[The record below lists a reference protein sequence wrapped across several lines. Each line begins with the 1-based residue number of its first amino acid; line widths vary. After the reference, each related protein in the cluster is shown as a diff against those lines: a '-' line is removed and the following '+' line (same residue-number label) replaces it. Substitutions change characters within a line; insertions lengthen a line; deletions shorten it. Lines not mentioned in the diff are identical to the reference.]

1 MRIDGHLEVR
11 ERSGNQVVEA
21 LVNVGPQ
28 LLVALGIGPEST
40 IELNVIH
47 LPAKPHGVIAMRVGE
62 VLVDLGG
69 VLRAA
74 KRKSAGTGEGVKETR
89 HVDGL
94 PVQRG
99 SVIEEE
105 SGSVRQRSV
114 VGFGDVVAEETEPRV
129 AQQVRTESV
138 AE

>member
-11 ERSGNQVVEA
+11 KLSGNQIVEA
-21 LVNVGPQ
+21 LVNVGAQ

-40 IELNVIH
+40 IELDVIH
-47 LPAKPHGVIAMRVGE
+47 LPAKAHGVIAMSVGE

-74 KRKSAGTGEGVKETR
+74 KRKSTGTGECVKETR

-105 SGSVRQRSV
+105 RGSVRQRSV
-114 VGFGDVVAEETEPRV
+114 VGFGDIVAEEAQPRV
-129 AQQVRTESV
+129 AQQIRTEGV
-138 AE
+138 A